1 MFSRPMPGK
10 TKNKSTA
17 KTKHAAQRKRSN
29 PAKKTNLR
37 KRSRARSS
45 ASSAKEKSIA
55 ALAVLSPDRLKEL
68 HTIMV
73 KCRAL
78 AENFQ
83 KADSGLARGMGPEL
97 AGLEAMLVGAG
108 AHLQAQDC
116 VVLERNRLIAGLVR
130 GVLLNAIFAEL
141 REFGSGSSSD
151 GKKKP
156 SRAEGASAL
165 KITMDA
171 VLAQAEEMKSQR
183 GITVMFCTEHPVTLA
198 GQHDALAIAA
208 ERKLPIVC
216 LLENRAEWEASA
228 TQAPDSEKTIANE
241 QTFYPRLAVDG
252 NDLVAIF
259 RVAQEAT
266 RRAREGHGPAL
277 IDCRF
282 SSAIRVAADPILFM
296 KQYLQRRK
304 LWSDAWARKIAGDF
318 NREMK
323 EARASAH
330 EYTVAARQLDH
341 IYSLDRTRQ

>member
-1 MFSRPMPGK
+1 
-10 TKNKSTA
+10 
-17 KTKHAAQRKRSN
+17 
-29 PAKKTNLR
+29 
-37 KRSRARSS
+37 
-45 ASSAKEKSIA
+45 
-55 ALAVLSPDRLKEL
+55 
-68 HTIMV
+68 
-73 KCRAL
+73 
-78 AENFQ
+78 
-83 KADSGLARGMGPEL
+83 MGPEL

-116 VVLERNRLIAGLVR
+116 VVLERNRLIASLVR
-130 GVLLNAIFAEL
+130 GTPLNAIFGEL
-141 REFGSGSSSD
+141 RNFSTGNSSD
-151 GKKKP
+151 SKKKP
-156 SRAEGASAL
+156 SRTEGASAL

-198 GQHDALAIAA
+198 GQQDALAIAA

-216 LLENRAEWEASA
+216 LLENSAEWEASA
-228 TQAPDSEKTIANE
+228 TLAAGSAEKTIANE
-241 QTFYPRLAVDG
+241 QAFYPRLAVDG

-259 RVAQEAT
+259 RVSQEAT

-282 SSAIRVAADPILFM
+282 SDAIRVAVDPIQFM

-304 LWSDAWARKIAGDF
+304 LWSDAWARKVAGDF

-323 EARASAH
+323 ESLASAD
-330 EYTVAARQLDH
+330 EQIVAGSQLNH